1 MTLLFYR
8 SNLKGTSNDFVLKPK
23 HKIFLSHSGVQ
34 KEFVWHL
41 CEALEQ
47 RGHNPFF
54 DKLPSSLSK
63 GERFPELILKTA
75 QQCEMAIVVVSEE
88 YFMSKWPMIE
98 LHAFVQATKKESN
111 IKLKIL
117 PLFYGL
123 SINEFLNEKRQ
134 ERWVQMWEKWAKD
147 DPNERIKVDEWK
159 EALDLLRSY
168 NGISYNRELQEI
180 VPYQNE
186 IVSHIC
192 GLISPDIKWHDSH
205 VQGKSNICK
214 VRYIYNVSFH
224 PFKL

>member
-1 MTLLFYR
+1 MRLLCCR
-8 SNLKGTSNDFVLKPK
+8 SNIAGTSNDSSLEPNY
-23 HKIFLSHSGVQ
+23 KIFLSHSGAQ

-54 DKLPSSLSK
+54 DKLPSCLPK
-63 GERFPELILKTA
+63 GEQFPKLILKA
-75 QQCEMAIVVVSEE
+75 AHQCEMAVVVVSEE

-98 LHAFVQATKKESN
+98 LHAFVQAIKMKSN
-111 IKLKIL
+111 TKLKIL

-123 SINEFLNEKRQ
+123 SICEFLDEKRQ
-134 ERWVQMWEKWAKD
+134 KRWFQMWKNWAKD
-147 DPNERIKVDEWK
+147 DPKERIKVDEWK

-168 NGISYNRELQEI
+168 NGISYARELQEI
-180 VPYQNE
+180 VPYRNE

-192 GLISPDIKWHDSH
+192 GSISPDIKWYDSH

-214 VRYIYNVSFH
+214 VRSIHNCGS
-224 PFKL
+224 